1 MLFEQLGHVAA
12 DAAPE
17 ILEFMLFILLM
28 INEKIQKCSFGC
40 SLKKSRI
47 LASSLAEHYHVFT

>member
-12 DAAPE
+12 YAVPE

-28 INEKIQKCSFGC
+28 KRYRNARLGV
-40 SLKKSRI
+40 L
-47 LASSLAEHYHVFT
+47 